1 MEKISVRILDSTENK
16 ELKVR
21 LPGDVPVKD
30 ILIKM
35 AEKMEMPVTGPKG
48 NSISYALIHK
58 ASGEKLSEK
67 QTLDEAGVQDEDL
80 LRLQA
85 EITAGK

>member
-1 MEKISVRILDSTENK
+1 MEKISVKILDSTENK

-21 LPGDVPVKD
+21 LPGAVPVKD

-35 AEKMEMPVTGPKG
+35 TKKMEMPVTGPEG
-48 NSISYALIHK
+48 NSISYALILK

-67 QTLDEAGVQDEDL
+67 QTLDEAGVQEEDI
-80 LRLQA
+80 LRLQV

>member
-1 MEKISVRILDSTENK
+1 MGKISVKILDSTENK
-16 ELKVR
+16 EVKVR
-21 LPGDVPVKD
+21 LPGAVPVKD
-30 ILIKM
+30 LLIKM
-35 AEKMEMPVTGPKG
+35 VEKMELPGTGPNG
-48 NSISYALIHK
+48 NSISYALVHK
-58 ASGEKLSEK
+58 ASGKKLSEK